1 MFDVI
6 EFMFDEV
13 VFESMPKY
21 QKSGTDI
28 GCYVVIAIKDN
39 DSIVFT
45 CLWISVSLSIDYDM
59 QYHIIVGLRVMGMY
73 LQLSY
78 FRSNEILLT
87 F

>member
-45 CLWISVSLSIDYDM
+45 CL
-59 QYHIIVGLRVMGMY
+59 
-73 LQLSY
+73 
-78 FRSNEILLT
+78 
-87 F
+87 